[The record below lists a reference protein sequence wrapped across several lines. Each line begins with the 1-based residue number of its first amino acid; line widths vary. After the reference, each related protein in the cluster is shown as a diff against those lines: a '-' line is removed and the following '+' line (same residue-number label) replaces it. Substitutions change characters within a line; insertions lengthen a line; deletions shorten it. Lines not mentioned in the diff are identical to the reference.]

1 MQYEVESS
9 IKVLASEGA
18 FSVPDRQSRNKW
30 DGPWWHMAILC
41 EIGEA
46 DKIPRSAV
54 EQASRQLNQGAWPKF
69 VIKEQDVPHNE
80 DDKAKMD
87 CCHCEL
93 GVFYMTLSAG
103 GCDVDEEL
111 SWIREWFLRDQLS
124 DGGLN
129 CDPGTNL
136 NSRRSSIV
144 SSLPPLETLLRFT
157 RPNYTKAEARFLD
170 EGA

>member
-1 MQYEVESS
+1 
-9 IKVLASEGA
+9 
-18 FSVPDRQSRNKW
+18 
-30 DGPWWHMAILC
+30 
-41 EIGEA
+41 
-46 DKIPRSAV
+46 
-54 EQASRQLNQGAWPKF
+54 
-69 VIKEQDVPHNE
+69 
-80 DDKAKMD
+80 
-87 CCHCEL
+87 
-93 GVFYMTLSAG
+93 MTLSTG

-136 NSRRSSIV
+136 NSRRNSIV